1 MRIILKHTASIF
13 DPIGLI
19 SPFIVQA
26 RLIVQ
31 DCFQAKLGWDDPVP
45 EPILERWKQFT
56 DEVKNLSRF
65 TLPRCLEPQPAK
77 ATIHVFCDASVK
89 AYAAAAYYVAQT
101 EDHVHSTLIM
111 SKTKVAPLAKTTIPR
126 LELLGAV
133 EATKI
138 ARTITSTI
146 NIPPEDVH
154 FWTDNQCVLAWIRT
168 RTKSLKTYVANRIEL
183 IQERTLKDNWR
194 YVPTDLNPAD
204 IASRG
209 ETITE
214 LARSDL
220 WKSGPDFILRPMDAW
235 PESPAYLLP
244 PEAKE
249 EMKMEKIEVEQ
260 FHVQEAPTQTD
271 PWPWEKIMER
281 SFNSFN
287 KLVTAV
293 SLCQRYVRI
302 LYEVSKGQ
310 RKRPK
315 LLTRKE
321 ETLEKRFERQ
331 TGRIRIRIFDPPI
344 KIPKPSN
351 EERLQ
356 AEKTIF
362 MAVQGLHLQKISA
375 DLRQHGKVNHTHPLA
390 KATA

>member
-1 MRIILKHTASIF
+1 MRVGL
-13 DPIGLI
+13 DPYSDQVSQDLRCQPHRTHPGTDFERQLAICADGFESGRHSFERRDDNGVSQIG
-19 SPFIVQA
+19 
-26 RLIVQ
+26 
-31 DCFQAKLGWDDPVP
+31 PV
-45 EPILERWKQFT
+45 
-56 DEVKNLSRF
+56 
-65 TLPRCLEPQPAK
+65 
-77 ATIHVFCDASVK
+77 
-89 AYAAAAYYVAQT
+89 
-101 EDHVHSTLIM
+101 
-111 SKTKVAPLAKTTIPR
+111 
-126 LELLGAV
+126 
-133 EATKI
+133 
-138 ARTITSTI
+138 
-146 NIPPEDVH
+146 
-154 FWTDNQCVLAWIRT
+154 
-168 RTKSLKTYVANRIEL
+168 
-183 IQERTLKDNWR
+183 
-194 YVPTDLNPAD
+194 
-204 IASRG
+204 
-209 ETITE
+209 ET
-214 LARSDL
+214 
-220 WKSGPDFILRPMDAW
+220 GPDFILRPMDAW

-249 EMKMEKIEVEQ
+249 EMKTEKIEVEQ